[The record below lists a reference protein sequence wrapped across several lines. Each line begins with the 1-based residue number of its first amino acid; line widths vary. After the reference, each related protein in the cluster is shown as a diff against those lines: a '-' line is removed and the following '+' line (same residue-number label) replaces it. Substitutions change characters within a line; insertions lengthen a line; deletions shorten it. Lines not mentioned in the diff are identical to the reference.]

1 FGIDRKLTGDYTPEH
16 KGGEKYVGKTV
27 DLTSRL
33 ASHRRRRDDSI
44 AMSIIECGHAAL
56 DALERTMITKT
67 EKNFSIRQKV
77 LTRLPAG
84 QAEIDLVVD
93 KEQQAEWLEGV
104 QPSYWAAPFIRS
116 GRCASRRFPIDGC
129 IAERS
134 RRARGTRVTSAGGRG
149 CTRSS
154 SRRSRL
160 G

>member
-1 FGIDRKLTGDYTPEH
+1 
-16 KGGEKYVGKTV
+16 KGAEKYVGKTI
-27 DLTSRL
+27 DLTSRI
-33 ASHRRRRDDSI
+33 AANRSRRDDVSSVSVI
-44 AMSIIECGHAAL
+44 QCGHTKL
-56 DALERTMITKT
+56 DGTERTEISVTAHA
-67 EKNFSIRQKV
+67 IRYRKKM
-77 LTRLPAG
+77 TTIRPAG
-84 QAEIDLVVD
+84 EAEIDLVVD

-149 CTRSS
+149 CMNRPGSGGGSDPT
-154 SRRSRL
+154 